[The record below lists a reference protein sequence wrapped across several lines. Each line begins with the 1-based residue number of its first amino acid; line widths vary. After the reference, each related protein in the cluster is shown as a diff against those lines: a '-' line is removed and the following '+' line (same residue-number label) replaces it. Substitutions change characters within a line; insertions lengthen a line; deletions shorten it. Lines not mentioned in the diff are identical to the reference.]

1 MEKRLIPTG
10 TCWCGC
16 GQAAALGSFFLPGHD
31 KVAESAVIA
40 VRYGGVAQF
49 LEQHGF
55 GPGGENARRALEEW
69 RAAGGRVR

>member
-1 MEKRLIPTG
+1 MAKRLIPTG

-16 GQAAALGSFFLPGHD
+16 GEETSIGSFFLPGHD

-49 LEQHGF
+49 LEHHGF
-55 GPGGENARRALEEW
+55 GPFGENARLALEKWKE
-69 RAAGGRVR
+69 AGGKLR